1 MFRLATKIFVTK
13 QKEKDGSIFIGFLVP
28 KEGWWVDGFWNSC
41 VDPSWQQAT
50 QSLKPTNDEAS
61 AFRRSDIVVLNTKW
75 LLSFSHGLVSFSKKV
90 RLFSRGAMLMAL
102 SDEMV
107 AALMRLRNIRE
118 DKNER
123 IKRKYDGRRNITKEK
138 SAQHWWW

>member
-50 QSLKPTNDEAS
+50 ESLKPTNDEAS
-61 AFRRSDIVVLNTKW
+61 AFRREVVLRY
-75 LLSFSHGLVSFSKKV
+75 S
-90 RLFSRGAMLMAL
+90 GA
-102 SDEMV
+102 EYQMV
-107 AALMRLRNIRE
+107 AVVLTWAGVVLQEGQAVFQGGNVDR
-118 DKNER
+118 
-123 IKRKYDGRRNITKEK
+123 
-138 SAQHWWW
+138 SV